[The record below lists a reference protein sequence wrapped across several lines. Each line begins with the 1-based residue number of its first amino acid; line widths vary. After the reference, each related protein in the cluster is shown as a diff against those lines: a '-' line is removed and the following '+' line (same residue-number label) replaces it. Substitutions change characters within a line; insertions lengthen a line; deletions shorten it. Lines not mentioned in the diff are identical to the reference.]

1 MRPGFNCRV
10 LQIPR
15 FLGIADSGETVE
27 SRPHFPAAGL
37 EAKIPRA
44 PVDL

>member
-1 MRPGFNCRV
+1 MWPGFNTEV

-27 SRPHFPAAGL
+27 SRPHFPAVGL
-37 EAKIPRA
+37 EASAVLDNK
-44 PVDL
+44 